1 MTQILIVYVLP
12 TSFFSSLWICF
23 FCDFY
28 SDPLIG
34 YVSAGHVT
42 CSGTFFSLLTLSG
55 GAAYVY
61 WASEN
66 VYRLP
71 SSLSAHP
78 VLHTLNSKEK
88 HILTS
93 LTYSLLKHRVP
104 SWVNYL
110 PKKAPCVY
118 ISSALCH
125 SKKLLTFVRVSVTLL
140 LLIRVSPLGTIIVRL
155 LHSLAFSLC
164 LRIWAANVTVT
175 KTARDVTRLGCN
187 SFECYQRRWDCYILQ
202 SRESSNLQS
211 LKEPPIRLL

>member
-1 MTQILIVYVLP
+1 MILSRVKCDRNSCKQDHYMTQILIVYVLS

-28 SDPLIG
+28 SDPVIG
-34 YVSAGHVT
+34 YVSAGHAT

-78 VLHTLNSKEK
+78 VLHTLHSKEN
-88 HILTS
+88 IFLIN

-104 SWVNYL
+104 SWVNL
-110 PKKAPCVY
+110 
-118 ISSALCH
+118 SS
-125 SKKLLTFVRVSVTLL
+125 
-140 LLIRVSPLGTIIVRL
+140 
-155 LHSLAFSLC
+155 SL
-164 LRIWAANVTVT
+164 
-175 KTARDVTRLGCN
+175 
-187 SFECYQRRWDCYILQ
+187 
-202 SRESSNLQS
+202 
-211 LKEPPIRLL
+211 